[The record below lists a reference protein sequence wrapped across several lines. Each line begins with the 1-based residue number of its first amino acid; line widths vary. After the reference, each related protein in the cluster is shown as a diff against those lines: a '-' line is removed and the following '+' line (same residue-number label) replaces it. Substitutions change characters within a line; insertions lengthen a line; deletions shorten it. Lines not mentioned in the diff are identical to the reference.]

1 VALFNARFLGWL
13 DRRPKIGF
21 LNSSSLVVSAENAD
35 NVPER
40 KSRRMRIARA
50 SAAAAL
56 LSVLV
61 SCAHPPQAEI
71 DSARAALDAAARS
84 EDVVIYAP
92 DALRSA
98 QEKMNALDAEI
109 ALQAK
114 RPALSRSY
122 DAASALAKE
131 AASLAEHASA
141 AAVAAKQQVAS
152 DAAGLVEEVTAAIP
166 GFESKVWAAKRVPRI
181 KLDLIAPLQLVP
193 DQARTAVDDARKDI
207 ASGEF
212 AAAKARLMAARD
224 QLSSSEETITEQ
236 TRIAR
241 SR

>member
-1 VALFNARFLGWL
+1 
-13 DRRPKIGF
+13 
-21 LNSSSLVVSAENAD
+21 
-35 NVPER
+35 
-40 KSRRMRIARA
+40 MRIARA
-50 SAAAAL
+50 FAAVAF

-71 DSARAALDAAARS
+71 DSAHAALDAAARNA
-84 EDVVIYAP
+84 DVIIYAP

-98 QEKMNALDAEI
+98 QEKINALDAEI
-109 ALQAK
+109 AAQAR
-114 RPALSRSY
+114 RPAMSRSY
-122 DAASALAKE
+122 DAAGSLAKE
-131 AASLAEHASA
+131 AAALADRAGVN
-141 AAVAAKQQVAS
+141 AVAAKQQVAT
-152 DAAGLVEEVTAAIP
+152 DAAGLVEEVAAAIP

-207 ASGEF
+207 AAGAF